1 MAKETVYNNT
11 LVSGAADE
19 TLTYTRYVK
28 DESSGKSTKELL
40 DEKVNKTDQLGT
52 TQIADKAVTT
62 EKLENESVTTD
73 KLNAASVTTDKVADA
88 NITTSKLADS
98 SVETE
103 KINNKA
109 VTTDKLND
117 GAVDNTKL
125 SPNAVTSEKIKNESI
140 ITEKLNDRAVTTEK
154 VEEKAITNTKIG
166 DSAVDGRTISEA
178 SVEKKHLANDSVAT
192 EKLQDSAITSDKI
205 HTDAVTEEKIKD
217 SSVSNSKLADN
228 SVGTSKIKNG
238 NITNEKVAN
247 NTLTLDKLDPELRKS
262 IQAATG
268 LPENLVEVIQDV
280 DKEVK
285 TLHSKDTDL
294 QSQITNKQQ
303 QITAHDKDIELLQTR
318 STQMEQTIN
327 NIAATG
333 GASVANTVAYTNTTS
348 GLESVN
354 AQGAIDELAAKNK
367 SQDATISAKA
377 NAEDVSSQMQT
388 EQERVNIEFAK
399 KFDKESI
406 LQESGDAEDKV
417 MSQKAVSDKL
427 SDLSNVYDCS
437 LGGTVKSATLF
448 DAINNVPIQYKK
460 GGLHISYLDENG
472 NRLFYT
478 LNSSLW
484 SGDISKWVLGNYNFY
499 IEPSGNG
506 VQGSISVNLKD
517 NSVCINKSGFSLFGG
532 IRSYVYFTDDIT
544 FTANQNVTRTSIYL
558 SESILGGNISEATKE
573 SFFIVKEDVN
583 YNGILFAEWYKGV
596 LQPTGLVA
604 NIVVNEYNRLANL
617 KEQLQIYP
625 HNNGNVYVENDTTNN
640 KVFINVPSVAVRGI
654 TVKDFSSM
662 SVFAEELGTDVVV
675 STKGV
680 KNCISIDSEKNLAFD
695 VYDNVFCFIRRTE
708 VKAYHAIIVSAVG
721 GLLVFKSDKYL
732 FCNTNVNA
740 IESIENSIKD
750 VKNEIRDTEGI
761 KHTSSHSFSDN
772 SVGYSFVVAV
782 DIRKGTCFF
791 VTYSVTNDISAK
803 AIDLYAY
810 YADGTNYKLINELL
824 VDKEYSFVADKDIVK
839 IVAYQQASALSGE
852 AGEGTLCVE
861 TESLRGAINNAIS
874 VDTTL
879 GTASHT
885 FTGSETSGFTFQI
898 KKDIPKGTRVFFKFT
913 DKNSVSKYMIDVLFY
928 SGETYSKVQQ
938 CVYANT
944 VYSVIAQ
951 EDIQKITIF
960 QQEGKLT
967 GRSGEV
973 IFEVF
978 TKRLDSVVEDITA
991 KEYSLTPEWKEYADE
1006 IQGNRNGNFL
1016 MCIQTDTHLSFVNP
1030 SSPQF
1035 SGIDTCNNIRLL
1047 AAYCGAD
1054 GIANLGDLI
1063 QGYENDTPPD
1073 MRRTMGEA
1081 AMRYCYPKACPTFL
1095 VVGNHDDN
1103 FVYYD
1108 HHKNEVG
1115 SSIFQ
1120 KNEVFDRMIK
1130 PSLNT
1135 FINVTHQE
1143 TNMYYYVDYTDIRV
1157 IVLNSQDG
1165 GTSLWNFGFS
1175 DAQVDW
1181 FKTKALNTNKQV
1193 LVMCHCPLLSTLTS
1207 DCPDSASRIINALK
1221 EFKTGGGVVIGCL
1234 AGHTHRQQLETDS
1247 NGITHIV
1254 FKNSGVIAESI
1265 IVDVQAKKVKTVVL
1279 SNPSLA
1285 MNLTSREWGY

>member
-1 MAKETVYNNT
+1 M
-11 LVSGAADE
+11 
-19 TLTYTRYVK
+19 
-28 DESSGKSTKELL
+28 
-40 DEKVNKTDQLGT
+40 EKKY
-52 TQIADKAVTT
+52 
-62 EKLENESVTTD
+62 
-73 KLNAASVTTDKVADA
+73 
-88 NITTSKLADS
+88 
-98 SVETE
+98 
-103 KINNKA
+103 
-109 VTTDKLND
+109 LND
-117 GAVDNTKL
+117 SGL
-125 SPNAVTSEKIKNESI
+125 MHFWGKIKSY
-140 ITEKLNDRAVTTEK
+140 
-154 VEEKAITNTKIG
+154 TK
-166 DSAVDGRTISEA
+166 
-178 SVEKKHLANDSVAT
+178 
-192 EKLQDSAITSDKI
+192 
-205 HTDAVTEEKIKD
+205 
-217 SSVSNSKLADN
+217 SVSDA
-228 SVGTSKIKNG
+228 
-238 NITNEKVAN
+238 
-247 NTLTLDKLDPELRKS
+247 
-262 IQAATG
+262 
-268 LPENLVEVIQDV
+268 
-280 DKEVK
+280 
-285 TLHSKDTDL
+285 L
-294 QSQITNKQQ
+294 QGQINDKQQ
-303 QITAHDKDIELLQTR
+303 QITANKSAQDAKNVSLDENMAKLNTR
-318 STQMEQTIN
+318 DDQITETLK
-327 NIAATG
+327 NISATG
-333 GASVANTVAYTNTTS
+333 GASVASAVTYDNTTS
-348 GLESVN
+348 QLTSAN
-354 AQGAIDELAAKNK
+354 IQGAVDELQGAK
-367 SQDATISAKA
+367 I
-377 NAEDVSSQMQT
+377 
-388 EQERVNIEFAK
+388 
-399 KFDKESI
+399 DKTSI
-406 LQESGDAEDKV
+406 LQESGEAEDKV

-437 LGGTVKSATLF
+437 LGGTVKFTTLF
-448 DAINNVPIQYKK
+448 DAINSVPIQYKK

-484 SGDISKWVLGNYNFY
+484 SGDVSKWVLGNYNFY

-506 VQGSISVNLKD
+506 VQGTISVNLKD
-517 NSVCINKSGFSLFGG
+517 NSVCINKLGFSLFGG
-532 IRSYVYFTDDIT
+532 IRSYVDFTDDIT
-544 FTANQNVTRTSIYL
+544 FTAKQNVTRTSIYL

-625 HNNGNVYVENDTTNN
+625 YNNGNVYVENDTTNN

-654 TVKDFSSM
+654 TVKDLSSM
-662 SVFAEELGTDVVV
+662 SALAEELGTDVVV
-675 STKGV
+675 SKKGV
-680 KNCISIDSEKNLAFD
+680 KNCIAIGSEKNLVYD
-695 VYDNVFCFIRRTE
+695 VYDNVFCFIKRTE
-708 VKAYHAIIVSAVG
+708 VKAYHAIIASAVG
-721 GLLVFKSDKYL
+721 GLLVFKSDRYL

-740 IESIENSIKD
+740 IESIENSLKD

-761 KHTSSHSFSDN
+761 KHTSSHSFLDN
-772 SVGYSFVVAV
+772 SAGYSFVVDV
-782 DIRKGTCFF
+782 DIRKGSRFF
-791 VTYSVTNDISAK
+791 ATYSVTKNISAK

-810 YADGTNYKLINELL
+810 YADGTNYKLTYEVL

-839 IVAYQQASALSGE
+839 ITAYQQASALSGN
-852 AGEGTLCVE
+852 AGEATLCVE
-861 TESLRGAINNAIS
+861 TESLRGAIKNTEKIIS
-874 VDTTL
+874 EDTIL

-898 KKDIPKGTRVFFKFT
+898 KKDIPKGTRVFFKVT
-913 DKNSVSKYMIDVLFY
+913 DKNSVSKNMIDVLFY
-928 SGETYSKVQQ
+928 SGETSNKVLQYIYS
-938 CVYANT
+938 NT

-960 QQEGKLT
+960 QQAGKLT

-973 IFEVF
+973 TFEVF
-978 TKRLDSVVEDITA
+978 TRRLDSVVEDITA
-991 KEYSLTPEWKEYADE
+991 KAYSLTPEWKEYADE

-1016 MCIQTDTHLSFVNP
+1016 MFIQTDTHLSFVNP

-1035 SGIDTCNNIRLL
+1035 SGIDTCNNLRLL

-1073 MRRTMGEA
+1073 MRRTMSEA
-1081 AMRYCYPKACPTFL
+1081 VMRYCYPKACPTFL

-1115 SSIFQ
+1115 SSVFH

-1175 DAQVDW
+1175 DEQVNW
-1181 FKTKALNTNKQV
+1181 FKTKALNTDKQV

-1207 DCPDSASRIINALK
+1207 DCPDSASKIIEALK

-1234 AGHTHRQQLETDS
+1234 AGHTHRQQSETDS

-1285 MNLTSREWGY
+1285 MNLTGREWGY

>member
-1 MAKETVYNNT
+1 MEKKYLNY
-11 LVSGAADE
+11 SG
-19 TLTYTRYVK
+19 LMHFW
-28 DESSGKSTKELL
+28 G
-40 DEKVNKTDQLGT
+40 
-52 TQIADKAVTT
+52 
-62 EKLENESVTTD
+62 
-73 KLNAASVTTDKVADA
+73 
-88 NITTSKLADS
+88 
-98 SVETE
+98 
-103 KINNKA
+103 
-109 VTTDKLND
+109 
-117 GAVDNTKL
+117 
-125 SPNAVTSEKIKNESI
+125 KIKSY
-140 ITEKLNDRAVTTEK
+140 
-154 VEEKAITNTKIG
+154 TK
-166 DSAVDGRTISEA
+166 
-178 SVEKKHLANDSVAT
+178 
-192 EKLQDSAITSDKI
+192 
-205 HTDAVTEEKIKD
+205 
-217 SSVSNSKLADN
+217 SVSDALQGQIN
-228 SVGTSKIKNG
+228 
-238 NITNEKVAN
+238 
-247 NTLTLDKLDPELRKS
+247 DKQE
-262 IQAATG
+262 
-268 LPENLVEVIQDV
+268 
-280 DKEVK
+280 
-285 TLHSKDTDL
+285 
-294 QSQITNKQQ
+294 
-303 QITAHDKDIELLQTR
+303 QITANKSAQDAKNVSLDENMKKLNTR
-318 STQMEQTIN
+318 DDQITETLK
-327 NIAATG
+327 NISATG
-333 GASVANTVAYTNTTS
+333 GASVASAVTYDNTTS
-348 GLESVN
+348 QLTSAN
-354 AQGAIDELAAKNK
+354 IQGAVDELQGAK
-367 SQDATISAKA
+367 I
-377 NAEDVSSQMQT
+377 
-388 EQERVNIEFAK
+388 
-399 KFDKESI
+399 DKTSI
-406 LQESGDAEDKV
+406 LQESGESEDKV

-427 SDLSNVYDCS
+427 SELSNFYDGS
-437 LGGTVKSATLF
+437 LGGTVKFTTLF
-448 DAINNVPIQYKK
+448 DAINSVPIQYKK

-484 SGDISKWVLGNYNFY
+484 SGDISKWVLGNYNFS

-506 VQGSISVNLKD
+506 TQGTISVNLKD
-517 NSVCINKSGFSLFGG
+517 NSVSINKLGFSLFGG
-532 IRSYVYFTDDIT
+532 IRSYVDFTDDIT
-544 FTANQNVTRTSIYL
+544 FTASQNVTRTSIYL
-558 SESILGGNISEATKE
+558 SESILGGNVSEATKE
-573 SFFIVKEDVN
+573 SFFIVKEDVK

-596 LQPTGLVA
+596 LQPTGLIA
-604 NIVVNEYNRLANL
+604 NIIANEYNRLANL

-640 KVFINVPSVAVRGI
+640 KVFINVSSVAVRGI
-654 TVKDFSSM
+654 TVKDLSSM
-662 SVFAEELGTDVVV
+662 SALAGELGTDVVV

-680 KNCISIDSEKNLAFD
+680 KNCIAINSGKNLAYD
-695 VYDNVFCFIRRTE
+695 VYDNVFCFISREE
-708 VKAYHAIIVSAVG
+708 VKAYHAIIASAVG

-732 FCNTNVNA
+732 FCNTNVNIIEA
-740 IESIENSIKD
+740 IEDSISD
-750 VKNEIRDTEGI
+750 VRNEIRKNESNRQI
-761 KHTSSHSFSDN
+761 SSHSFSDA
-772 SVGYSFVVAV
+772 SSGYSFGVAV
-782 DIRKGTCFF
+782 DIRKGTRLF
-791 VTYSVTNDISAK
+791 VTYSVTNNISAK

-810 YADGTNYKLINELL
+810 YADGTNYKLTAEVL

-839 IVAYQQASALSGE
+839 ISAYQQASALSGE
-852 AGEGTLCVE
+852 AGEANLSVE
-861 TESLRGAINNAIS
+861 TDSIWSAIKNTESAIS
-874 VDTTL
+874 EDTIL

-885 FTGSETSGFTFQI
+885 FTGSETSGFAFQI

-928 SGETYSKVQQ
+928 SGETSVKVQKY
-938 CVYANT
+938 VYANT

-960 QQEGKLT
+960 QQAGKLT

-978 TKRLDSVVEDITA
+978 TRRLDSVVEDITA

-1016 MCIQTDTHLSFVNP
+1016 MCIQTDTHLSYVNP

-1035 SGIDTCNNIRLL
+1035 SGIDTCNNLRLL

-1081 AMRYCYPKACPTFL
+1081 TMRYCYPKACPTFL

-1207 DCPDSASRIINALK
+1207 DCPDSASKIINALK

-1247 NGITHIV
+1247 NGITHAV

-1279 SNPSLA
+1279 SNPLLE
-1285 MNLTSREWGY
+1285 MNLTSRKWGY